1 VRARPTG
8 IIRSSQRD
16 IIMPD
21 LACDLF
27 ENAIWLSRFIELEEK
42 SFHSAVGKK
51 KNVSMTSA
59 DVKLFLFFPF
69 SHFPFFGGCPI
80 PAITFVWWH

>member
-1 VRARPTG
+1 MFGDERARPTE

-27 ENAIWLSRFIELEEK
+27 ENAIWLSRFIEFEK
-42 SFHSAVGKK
+42 
-51 KNVSMTSA
+51 
-59 DVKLFLFFPF
+59 FPRR
-69 SHFPFFGGCPI
+69 SRE
-80 PAITFVWWH
+80 TFQ

>member
-1 VRARPTG
+1 MFGDERARPTE

-27 ENAIWLSRFIELEEK
+27 ENAIWLSRFIEFEK
-42 SFHSAVGKK
+42 
-51 KNVSMTSA
+51 
-59 DVKLFLFFPF
+59 FPRR
-69 SHFPFFGGCPI
+69 SRE
-80 PAITFVWWH
+80 TFQCHRQT